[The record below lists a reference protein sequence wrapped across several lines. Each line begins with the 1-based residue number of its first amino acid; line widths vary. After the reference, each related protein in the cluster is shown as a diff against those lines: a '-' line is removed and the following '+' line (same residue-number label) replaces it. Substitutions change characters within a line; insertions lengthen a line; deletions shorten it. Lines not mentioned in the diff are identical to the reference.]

1 MPYKADRLENVIS
14 IRNITKRFKTSV
26 FGGHIM
32 ALNGVSLDV
41 SPGSIFGLLGP
52 NGAGKTT
59 LVKILMGIIRRSEGE
74 ATLLGFNA
82 GDMRS
87 RRRVGYLPEQLKL
100 PPHQTA
106 RTALEYYGRL
116 SGMSY
121 ADIRARRDQVLEL
134 VGLQGRDKE
143 SVKRFSKGM
152 QQRLGLAQA
161 LLHNPD
167 VLFLDEPTDGLD
179 PVGRSQVRE
188 IMRRLQEQGRTVFVN
203 SHLLQE
209 VELICDQVAILDKGK
224 LRYVGI
230 LDELTPSDGTTLTF
244 GLAGSTEQIN
254 AAVAEIGGGE
264 IHDSEANG
272 SELQI
277 HVVDQSESDR
287 ITDILRK
294 HDVGIT
300 RLTRQRRSLEDAF
313 LDLISSGAELE
324 AELV

>member
-1 MPYKADRLENVIS
+1 MPILE
-14 IRNITKRFKTSV
+14 
-26 FGGHIM
+26 
-32 ALNGVSLDV
+32 
-41 SPGSIFGLLGP
+41 
-52 NGAGKTT
+52 
-59 LVKILMGIIRRSEGE
+59 
-74 ATLLGFNA
+74 
-82 GDMRS
+82 
-87 RRRVGYLPEQLKL
+87 RVGL
-100 PPHQTA
+100 A
-106 RTALEYYGRL
+106 GRETDRVE
-116 SGMSY
+116 SY
-121 ADIRARRDQVLEL
+121 
-134 VGLQGRDKE
+134 
-143 SVKRFSKGM
+143 SKGM
-152 QQRLGLAQA
+152 KQRLMVARA
-161 LLHNPD
+161 LINTPD
-167 VLFLDEPTDGLD
+167 ILFLDEPTDGLD

-254 AAVAEIGGGE
+254 AAVAAVAEIGGGE
-264 IHDSEANG
+264 IHHSEANG